1 MNEPPTIAL
10 KDLLDLVEKVESRI
24 NSYWNFYMIALFAI
38 GAWIFDPGKR
48 IDLLQA
54 SAIVTALIVFFSA
67 NLTLININESRLSA
81 IESEIKSVTTI
92 SQIESEKFRTFLL
105 NSSIPNRQKLSKTL
119 HLSVDV
125 IMIILIFI
133 KGIQKS

>member
-1 MNEPPTIAL
+1 
-10 KDLLDLVEKVESRI
+10 
-24 NSYWNFYMIALFAI
+24 MIALFAI
-38 GAWIFDPGKR
+38 GAWIFDPDKR
-48 IDLLQA
+48 IDFLQA

-81 IESEIKSVTTI
+81 IESEIKSVTII
-92 SQIESEKFRTFLL
+92 SQIESEKFRNFLL
-105 NSSIPNRQKLSKTL
+105 NSSIPNRQKPSKTL

-133 KGIQKS
+133 KGM